1 MALAAAPDIDVVVE
15 LIGGSGGVARRLV
28 QTALRSGKHV
38 VTANKAL
45 LAMHGAE
52 LAALAEKR
60 GRILAFEAA
69 VAGGIP
75 IIKALREGL
84 VGNRVRR
91 LYGILNGTC
100 NYILT
105 TMRETGRDFD
115 DVLAEAQAAGYAEAD
130 PQLRRRRHRRRPQA
144 RRADRRGVRRHGSIS
159 PASMSRASATSPRWT
174 SSSPRSSAIRI
185 KLLGLARETRYGI
198 EQRVHPCMVPLA
210 APIAH
215 IEGVFN
221 AVVVEGDFVGTT
233 MFQGRGAGQGPTASA
248 VVADL
253 VDVARGRHMP
263 AFVVPAARLAD
274 KKASPMDRHVG
285 AYYMRLMVQDRPGVI
300 AAVSGALAEERISLE
315 IDAAA
320 RALAVG
326 RGAGRADH
334 ARDGRGGDAARA
346 GADRQVE
353 GGGRGA
359 LPDPDRDVLDGA
371 SRRRRRKRWL
381 TREEHRQDGPQP
393 GAGGGARDR
402 SGGARGLQADGP
414 RRREDGRPGRRRR
427 HAHGAQLA
435 GHRRHRGDR
444 RGRARR
450 GADALYRREGRRA
463 AAPRSTSRSI
473 RWRAPPSPPRACP
486 MRSPSWRWPSMA
498 ASSMRPTSTWTRS
511 RSAAACPTASSI
523 STRRPSRTSPTS
535 PRPRRSTSPT
545 SWSASST
552 GRAMPS

>member
-1 MALAAAPDIDVVVE
+1 MKSPLRIGIAGLGTVGAGVVKLLAEHGRLLALRGGRPLKLVAVSARRKARKRDIDVSGARWERDPMALAVAPDIDVVVE
-15 LIGGSGGVARRLV
+15 LIGGSGGIARRLV
-28 QTALRSGKHV
+28 NKALRSGKHV

-45 LAMHGAE
+45 LAMHGTE
-52 LAALAEKR
+52 LATLAEKK

-115 DVLAEAQAAGYAEAD
+115 VVLAEAQAAGYAEAD
-130 PQLRRRRHRRRPQA
+130 PSFDVDGIDAAHKLAVLTSAAFGARMNFPGVYVEGIRR
-144 RRADRRGVRRHGSIS
+144 VS
-159 PASMSRASATSPRWT
+159 SMDIQFAEELGF
-174 SSSPRSSAIRI
+174 RI

-198 EQRVHPCMVPLA
+198 EQRVHPCMVPLV

-253 VDVARGRHMP
+253 VDVARGRDMP

-300 AAVSGALAEERISLE
+300 AAVSGALAKERISLE
-315 IDAAA
+315 AMLQRGRSQSGEVPVVLTTHETEEAAMQ
-320 RALAVG
+320 RALERIAKLPAV
-326 RGAGRADH
+326 A
-334 ARDGRGGDAARA
+334 
-346 GADRQVE
+346 E
-353 GGGRGA
+353 
-359 LPDPDRDVLDGA
+359 
-371 SRRRRRKRWL
+371 
-381 TREEHRQDGPQP
+381 
-393 GAGGGARDR
+393 
-402 SGGARGLQADGP
+402 
-414 RRREDGRPGRRRR
+414 
-427 HAHGAQLA
+427 
-435 GHRRHRGDR
+435 
-444 RGRARR
+444 
-450 GADALYRREGRRA
+450 
-463 AAPRSTSRSI
+463 APCLI
-473 RWRAPPSPPRACP
+473 RIE
-486 MRSPSWRWPSMA
+486 
-498 ASSMRPTSTWTRS
+498 TF
-511 RSAAACPTASSI
+511 
-523 STRRPSRTSPTS
+523 
-535 PRPRRSTSPT
+535 
-545 SWSASST
+545 
-552 GRAMPS
+552 